1 MVPFAISMSRRLN
14 RPASREDVVRLLD
27 RACDYFKRYEPS
39 SPVPL
44 LLRRAKRLIT
54 KDFLEIIKDMAPG
67 GLSEVKSIG
76 GIEDES

>member
-1 MVPFAISMSRRLN
+1 
-14 RPASREDVVRLLD
+14 
-27 RACDYFKRYEPS
+27 
-39 SPVPL
+39 VPL